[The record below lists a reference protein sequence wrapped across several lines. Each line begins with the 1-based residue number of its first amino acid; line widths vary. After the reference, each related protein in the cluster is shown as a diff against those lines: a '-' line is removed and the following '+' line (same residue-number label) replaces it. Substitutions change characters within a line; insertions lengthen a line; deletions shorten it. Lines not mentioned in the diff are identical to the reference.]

1 MAQSL
6 TKDSSNTGIR
16 LETGAQKILVIQS
29 ILVAGVACIYFYH
42 KGVFEAQSALY
53 GGCIA
58 LFNVWM
64 TDRWMRTAAAAAAVA
79 PGREVAVFYIGAVQR
94 FVFTL
99 IFFGVGMWVLK
110 LAPLP
115 LLAAFAAAQLGYV
128 FKGPAPA
135 GKT

>member
-1 MAQSL
+1 M
-6 TKDSSNTGIR
+6 KDSNNTGIC
-16 LETGAQKILVIQS
+16 LETGAQKILVMQT
-29 ILVAGVACIYFYH
+29 ILIAVVACIYFFH
-42 KGVFEAQSALY
+42 KGPFEAQSALY
-53 GGCIA
+53 GGCIV

-64 TDRWMRTAAAAAAVA
+64 TDRRMRTAAAVAAVA
-79 PGREVAVFYIGAVQR
+79 PGREIAVFYIGAIQR

-99 IFFGVGMWVLK
+99 VFLGAGMWVLE

-128 FKGPAPA
+128 FKVPPPT